1 MKLEKFT
8 SRYIEKFVQILN
20 LNQSQ
25 KKKNNRN
32 I

>member
-25 KKKNNRN
+25 KKK
-32 I
+32 II